1 MNYIMTIVALIVAML
16 AAAFL
21 LVVGT
26 VAGAVF
32 WFNQVVPFFHKMRR
46 K

>member
-1 MNYIMTIVALIVAML
+1 MSYFMTILALIVAML

-32 WFNQVVPFFHKMRR
+32 WFNQIIPFFNRMRR